1 MIVKDDEHLEFSDDD
16 GTRNTAELKQNIQ
29 KD

>member
-16 GTRNTAELKQNIQ
+16 GTCNADELKQNIQ